1 MTIEQNS
8 SKIILWNRKY
18 EQKLFLKQDKVE
30 LYQEEKSFTKMATSA
45 RKGPMPMPWVSGN
58 GMFLS
63 AILNITTRMALS
75 KVKNITMNQVIAME
89 NRLTSTSEG
98 DRSPKVFITKEK
110 KLRKIFLTREAYLEK
125 KKTETDIEST

>member
-1 MTIEQNS
+1 
-8 SKIILWNRKY
+8 
-18 EQKLFLKQDKVE
+18 
-30 LYQEEKSFTKMATSA
+30 
-45 RKGPMPMPWVSGN
+45 MPWVSGN